1 VTITDAHRTMGIA
14 IVAGWA
20 LLFVFG
26 LVLLARKRDAGRLY
40 WGLLTALQVLLGLQL
55 LAGLTQLALGGRPQ
69 LLHWMYGAVFP
80 GAVLTVCHMLTRGL
94 AKPPFH
100 VFFTIGA
107 FFVFALTSRSLMTG
121 LGLG

>member
-1 VTITDAHRTMGIA
+1 VTITDVHRDVGIA

-20 LLFVFG
+20 LLFLFG
-26 LVLLARKRDAGRLY
+26 LVLLARKRDAGRFY
-40 WGLLTALQVLLGLQL
+40 WGLLTTLQVLLGLQL
-55 LAGLTQLALGGRPQ
+55 LAGLTQLALGGRPEI
-69 LLHWMYGAVFP
+69 LHWMYGAVFP
-80 GAVLTVCHMLTRGL
+80 GVVLVGCHVLTRGL
-94 AKPPFH
+94 EKPPFH